1 MDDREDPTLIFFL
14 TLDETLPSA
23 FYTLDRSLREHGLI
37 LVPVR
42 IDELQRLLSLTEQT
56 KITVLASVADSR
68 ELRLYTDQARGLLK
82 YLLKSKRLTFLLLS
96 SFSRLND
103 VKTFA
108 MTRNFFFLKYPIN
121 ARLLSARIARYHLV
135 NSEKNIKWPGG
146 RRAGLGAVA

>member
-14 TLDETLPSA
+14 TLDEALPVA

-42 IDELQRLLSLTEQT
+42 IDELQRLVSLTEQT
-56 KITVLASVADSR
+56 KITVLASVADAR
-68 ELRLYTDQARGLLK
+68 ELRLYSDQARGLLK
-82 YLLKSKRLTFLLLS
+82 YLLKSRRLTFLLLS

-103 VKTFA
+103 GRTFA
-108 MTRNFFFLKYPIN
+108 MTRNFFFLKYPIHT
-121 ARLLSARIARYHLV
+121 RLLSARIARYHLL
-135 NSEKNIKWPGG
+135 NSDKNIKWPGG